1 MEGTASEKP
10 PSFCGLLRSGRDEV
24 RSHQTQHDP
33 NNSLM
38 CAWQLLHSGTEWVS
52 HLPRVTQLQRP
63 PQSSFLCCLVE
74 LGGSIYLLWV
84 QLCQV

>member
-1 MEGTASEKP
+1 MKSSRASVACSGQAEMGSGVLRPNMIRTTAS
-10 PSFCGLLRSGRDEV
+10 
-24 RSHQTQHDP
+24 
-33 NNSLM
+33 
-38 CAWQLLHSGTEWVS
+38 CAWQLLRSGTEWVS

-63 PQSSFLCCLVE
+63 PQSSFLCCLLE